1 MGLMLLIGLMGLGI
15 GALLLGKGGWL
26 VGAVIGALIARI
38 LQFNKLVQNQTKEL
52 SLLQTMQEYL
62 LARLRELEAKKE
74 MPVTQNNPSV
84 AETSQEEPQ
93 KTEEKN
99 TEPLVIDLN
108 LDNLLAKAEQQ
119 IVQPIVTAV
128 STIKE
133 EIKGTKEEIQETKEE
148 VKSEPEKNPLIDN
161 PSHFPASQQTI
172 EDKLTGLIRNF
183 FLGGNPVVRVGMLIL
198 FIGLS
203 FLVKLAASG
212 GYFPI
217 ELRLSCVAAI
227 AIALI
232 AVGWR
237 TRFKEGSYGLVLQGG
252 GLAAL
257 YLTSFAAAKM
267 YHLMPS
273 SVALV
278 LLFIFVVF
286 GAILAL
292 LQNAQILAIVATA
305 GGFLA
310 PILTSDGSGNHVGLF
325 SVYLV
330 LNIGILAMSWF
341 KTWRLLNWIGFVF
354 TFIISTA
361 WGVLKYEPQFYLST
375 QPFLAA
381 FFFLYLTVSILFS
394 LKQPPNLKGLV
405 DGSLVFGLP
414 VVGFSLQVALLKH
427 TEYGLAISAL
437 ILAFVYLG
445 LARWLWMKYLQTH
458 KLLIESFMALGVGFA
473 TLAIPLGLN
482 ADWTSATWAFEAL
495 GLIWIGLRQQRVLPR
510 LAGIAL
516 YFLACIATLAD
527 NGLSTGVTPIITGD
541 FISVI
546 ILSLAG
552 FAIAWCF
559 FHYASASAAEAGFG
573 KCLILVSV
581 FWWLVAVL
589 MECNAHMLRYAFCV
603 NFYFILAASILLQMW
618 IAKKLNWSSLGKA
631 THVYLAVSILLT
643 LWGFMDEVIPY
654 PTSRVMGLQFW
665 VFFAVLYY
673 FFKQLE
679 KIEWNTGLQV
689 AHLTGGLLALLV
701 LLWQTT
707 GVIGNTQFL
716 MSVMHPDTAKLFI
729 WFIFFVPSVVF
740 FILLNSRGYWPASQ
754 WKTLYQGVIPAP
766 FFIITFALFFAA
778 IKESGNIF
786 EFYLPV
792 LNPVDLMQLAVI
804 VLTGFV
810 FLHGLAFSHTW
821 LNLQKIGLI
830 GIMSFIWIN
839 TVTFRAIHQYTGIEY
854 DFSTLWQS
862 STVQMALS
870 ILWSASALVIMNLS
884 RRMQSRTLWIVGGS
898 LLLMV
903 ILKLFT
909 KDLSNSGTVA
919 RIVSFM
925 AVGGFMLL
933 IGYLSPMPPAKKD
946 NQESSK

>member
-1 MGLMLLIGLMGLGI
+1 MGLIVLIGLVGLVI
-15 GALLLGKGGWL
+15 GAFALGKSGWL
-26 VGAVIGALIARI
+26 VGAVIGVLVARI
-38 LQFNKLVQNQTKEL
+38 LQLDKLMQNQTKEM
-52 SLLQTMQEYL
+52 SLLKTMHEYL
-62 LARLRELEAKKE
+62 LNRLRDLEKTKE
-74 MPVTQNNPSV
+74 APSV
-84 AETSQEEPQ
+84 QENTTLQQKTSQAIEDNA
-93 KTEEKN
+93 K
-99 TEPLVIDLN
+99 PLVVDLN

-119 IVQPIVTAV
+119 IVQPIVKTV
-128 STIKE
+128 SSITE
-133 EIKGTKEEIQETKEE
+133 EIKETKESIKE
-148 VKSEPEKNPLIDN
+148 IKPDPIPNVVKQKEPAEEAGHYPQ
-161 PSHFPASQQTI
+161 SQTAV
-172 EDKLTGLIRNF
+172 EDKITQLFRNF
-183 FLGGNPVVRVGMLIL
+183 ILGGNPVVRIGMLIF

-232 AVGWR
+232 VIGWR

-267 YHLMPS
+267 YGVIPS
-273 SVALV
+273 SAALV
-278 LLFIFVVF
+278 LLFVFVIF

-325 SVYLV
+325 SVYLI

-375 QPFLAA
+375 QPFLAV

-437 ILAFVYLG
+437 ILAFIYIG
-445 LARWLWMKYLQTH
+445 LARWLWTKYLQTH
-458 KLLIESFMALGVGFA
+458 KLLIESFLALGVGFA

-495 GLIWIGLRQQRVLPR
+495 GLIWIGLRQQRALPR
-510 LAGIAL
+510 LAGITL
-516 YFLACIATLAD
+516 YFLACVATLAD
-527 NGLSTGVTPIITGD
+527 HGLATGKTPIITGD

-552 FAIAWCF
+552 FLMAYCF
-559 FHYASASAAEAGFG
+559 FRFAANASRSEIGFG
-573 KCLILVSV
+573 KFMILVSV
-581 FWWLVAVL
+581 CWWLIAVF
-589 MECNAHMLRYAFCV
+589 MECNAHMLRYKLCV
-603 NFYFILAASILLQMW
+603 NLYFILAASILLQLF
-618 IAKKLNWSSLGKA
+618 IAKKLSWSSLGKA
-631 THVYLAVSILLT
+631 GHLYLAASILLT
-643 LWGFMDEVIPY
+643 FWGFLDKVIPY
-654 PTSRVMGLQFW
+654 PTYWVIGLPFW
-665 VFFAVLYY
+665 IFLSTLYY
-673 FFKQLE
+673 YLWQLE
-679 KIEWNTGLQV
+679 KIQWNSGLQI
-689 AHLTGGLLALLV
+689 AHLTGGLLVLLL

-707 GVIGNTQFL
+707 GVIGHTQFL
-716 MSVMHPDTAKLFI
+716 ISVMHPDTAKLFI
-729 WFIFFVPSVVF
+729 WFMFFVPAVVLL
-740 FILLNSRGYWPASQ
+740 ILLNSRSYWPTTQ
-754 WKTLYQGVIPAP
+754 WQTLYQDIIPLP
-766 FFIITFALFFAA
+766 FILIAFSLFFVAT
-778 IKESGNIF
+778 KESGNIF

-792 LNPVDLMQLAVI
+792 LNPIDLVQLALI
-804 VLTGFV
+804 ILTGFV
-810 FLHGLAFSHTW
+810 LLHGLASSHSW
-821 LNLQKIGLI
+821 ANLHKISLI
-830 GIMSFIWIN
+830 GVMSFIWIN
-839 TVTFRAIHQYTGIEY
+839 TVTFRAIHQYTGIDYE
-854 DFSTLWQS
+854 FATLWNS

-870 ILWSASALVIMNLS
+870 ILWSSCALIVMNIS
-884 RRMQSRTLWIVGGS
+884 RKLQNRTLWIVGGS

-903 ILKLFT
+903 VLKLFT

-933 IGYLSPMPPAKKD
+933 IGYLSPIPPAKKD